1 MRQATVRHTWLSYAE
16 ACYAD
21 DTLYSKY
28 DQASGLWKQHEL
40 ASELKSDLRDTV
52 DWGKKWLVDF
62 NAGKTQLFLFELSND
77 TGSIDLKM
85 DGSLLEEIS
94 TFKMLGLTF
103 SSKLNWGS

>member
-1 MRQATVRHTWLSYAE
+1 MTVRHTWLSYAE

-21 DTLYSKY
+21 DNLHSKY